1 MILEIKNL
9 NKKFTRGKNEFLA
22 VNNVNLDIDEGDFI
36 SIIGPSGSGKS
47 TLLNLI
53 SGALTPTSGDI
64 KFNNQSIIG
73 LEDKELSLIRNN
85 SIGYILQ
92 GQSLLANLTV
102 LENIKIPFYLTTH
115 KNDVTFEENLLKLM
129 KQTGIDHLA
138 SSYPSDLS
146 GGESKRV
153 AIARALIN
161 NPKIILA
168 DEPTSDLNPDN
179 AKIIMELFQEISKQ
193 GTTIIMVTHDLEST
207 NYSNRTY
214 KMENGILS
222 TI

>member
-193 GTTIIMVTHDLEST
+193 GTTIIMVTHDLGST